1 MSRAFE
7 VGGNINVSL
16 LRRFL
21 YFSGLALINRSLSAL
36 RGVCR
41 MPPISRT
48 LDGRIGE
55 QPGVTMALLSD
66 PSACNEE
73 VEAVAPW
80 GVAPSECSKG
90 C

>member
-1 MSRAFE
+1 
-7 VGGNINVSL
+7 
-16 LRRFL
+16 
-21 YFSGLALINRSLSAL
+21 
-36 RGVCR
+36 
-41 MPPISRT
+41 
-48 LDGRIGE
+48 
-55 QPGVTMALLSD
+55 MALLSD